1 MTYLLFTLPNCSQCD
16 ALKKTLANSQLNG
29 EEFNL
34 VKPEGKKKLREYIKH
49 IKRDDKGSVI
59 LPTLLL
65 LEGDEV
71 KNVLNSSGEFEN
83 WLKSKD

>member
-1 MTYLLFTLPNCSQCD
+1 MNYLLFTLPNCSQCES
-16 ALKKTLANSQLNG
+16 LKKSLGESPLSG

-49 IKRDDKGSVI
+49 IKRDNKGSVI
-59 LPTLLL
+59 IPTLMM
-65 LEGDEV
+65 LEEDEV
-71 KNVLNSSGEFEN
+71 KAVLNSAGEFEN